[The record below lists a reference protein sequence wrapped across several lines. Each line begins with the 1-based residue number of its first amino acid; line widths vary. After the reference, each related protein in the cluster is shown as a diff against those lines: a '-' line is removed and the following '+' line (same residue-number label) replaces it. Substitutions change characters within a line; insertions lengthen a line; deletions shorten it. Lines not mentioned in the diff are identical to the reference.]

1 MKRIYTV
8 ERLFS
13 LGNYKNIKFNAGV
26 EVDESDE
33 RTPEEVLTS
42 LVDDVYSAFFEHDRR
57 IKRLNSVPEEEREA
71 AFFGG
76 E

>member
-1 MKRIYTV
+1 MKRMYTV

-26 EVDESDE
+26 ELDESDE
-33 RTPEEVLTS
+33 RTPEEVLRF

-57 IKRLNSVPEEEREA
+57 IKRLNVASEEEREA
-71 AFFGG
+71 AFFEG

>member
-33 RTPEEVLTS
+33 RTPEE
-42 LVDDVYSAFFEHDRR
+42 
-57 IKRLNSVPEEEREA
+57 EREA